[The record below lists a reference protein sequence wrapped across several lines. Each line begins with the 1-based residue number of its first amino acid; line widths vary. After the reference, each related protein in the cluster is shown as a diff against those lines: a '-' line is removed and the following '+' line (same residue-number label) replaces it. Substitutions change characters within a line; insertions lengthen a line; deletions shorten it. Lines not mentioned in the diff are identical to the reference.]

1 LVPRLQDFERIES
14 KALEYHGQL
23 VHQRDVEVALRVFD
37 YLGGFGDTDRRRAVY
52 PGADHGTV

>member
-23 VHQRDVEVALRVFD
+23 VHQRDVEIALCVFD
-37 YLGGFGDTDRRRAVY
+37 HFGRLRHPYRRRAVNA
-52 PGADHGTV
+52 GADHGTV